1 MAIDRRSVLG
11 LSAGSAAGALLPTP
25 SRASPQPL
33 GSLGLDVT
41 HFGVNV
47 GSPDDQTD
55 ALQRAIDASAEARV
69 PLWLPTGTYI
79 AADLVLKSGT
89 QLYGVR
95 GATRLL
101 LGHGAAIAACARADQ
116 VTLQSIVFD
125 GRSQFLPE
133 GRGLL
138 SLREVRGLRILDC
151 YFQESGGAGIS
162 LVGVEGEISHTT
174 IVGADGGGITVQ
186 DGRGVTLTHN
196 TIFQCSSHG
205 IRVARAP
212 RGHDGT
218 QIISNRIE
226 HIGASGSA
234 KGDGI
239 VIEQASAVIIADN
252 QIRRCQ
258 ASGLTAMGAASMHV
272 RGNAFSAIG
281 DFAVRAENGLD
292 GAIISGNTIN
302 DAACGVSVSDRE
314 AGGRLVCCQGNLVR
328 NLRGDPAKGR
338 GVGIAVEAD
347 SAITGNV
354 IEGAP
359 LAGILAGFGKHL
371 RDVTVT
377 GNVVRTAPI
386 GVGVSVETGS
396 GSALIAHN
404 LIADVSQG
412 AVVGMAGGRAVTGD
426 LAGSEPSRF
435 ASITV
440 SGNRVR

>member
-11 LSAGSAAGALLPTP
+11 LSAGSAAGAILPTP
-25 SRASPQPL
+25 SRAAPQPL

-41 HFGVNV
+41 HFGVNA
-47 GSPDDQTD
+47 GSPDDQTE
-55 ALQRAIDASAEARV
+55 ALQRAIDASADARV
-69 PLWLPTGTYI
+69 PLWLPAGTYI

-101 LGHGAAIAACARADQ
+101 LGYGAAIVASTRADQ
-116 VTLQSIVFD
+116 VTLQGIVFD

-133 GRGLL
+133 GRGLV
-138 SLREVRGLRILDC
+138 SLREVRGLRLLDC
-151 YFQESGGAGIS
+151 YLQESGGSGIS
-162 LVGVEGEISHTT
+162 LIGVEGEIAYTT
-174 IVGADGGGITVQ
+174 IIGAAAGGITVQ
-186 DGRGVTLTHN
+186 DGRGVTLAHN
-196 TIFQCSSHG
+196 TIFQCGSHG
-205 IRVARAP
+205 IRVERAQ

-218 QIISNRIE
+218 QIIANRIE
-226 HIGASGSA
+226 HIGGSDLA

-239 VIEQASAVIIADN
+239 VVERAGAVIVADN

-258 ASGLTAMGAASMHV
+258 ATGLTAKNAASLHV
-272 RGNAFSAIG
+272 RGNAFSASG
-281 DFAVRAENGLD
+281 DFAVRAEDGLD

-302 DAACGVSVSDRE
+302 DAGAGISVTDRE
-314 AGGRLVCCQGNLVR
+314 AGGRLVACQGNLVR
-328 NLRGDPAKGR
+328 NLRGEPANGR

-386 GVGVSVETGS
+386 GVGVSVETGT

-412 AVVGMAGGRAVTGD
+412 AVIGMAGGRAVTGD
-426 LAGSEPSRF
+426 LAGGEPSRF

>member
-11 LSAGSAAGALLPTP
+11 LSAGSAAGALMP
-25 SRASPQPL
+25 SPARATPQPL

-41 HFGVNV
+41 HFGVNAS
-47 GSPDDQTD
+47 SPDDQSD
-55 ALQRAIDASAEARV
+55 ALQRAIDASADARV
-69 PLWLPTGTYI
+69 PLWLPAGTYI

-101 LGHGAAIAACARADQ
+101 LGHGASIAACARADQ
-116 VTLQSIVFD
+116 VTLQGIVFD
-125 GRSQFLPE
+125 GRNQFLPE

-151 YFQESGGAGIS
+151 YLQESGGAAIS
-162 LVGVEGEISHTT
+162 LIGVEGEIAHTT
-174 IVGADGGGITVQ
+174 IVGAAGGGIMAEES
-186 DGRGVTLTHN
+186 RGVTLSHN
-196 TIFQCSSHG
+196 TIFQCGSHG
-205 IRVARAP
+205 IRVVRAQ

-218 QIISNRIE
+218 QILANRIE
-226 HIGASGSA
+226 HIEAS
-234 KGDGI
+234 GI
-239 VIEQASAVIIADN
+239 VIERASAVLVADN

-258 ASGLTAMGAASMHV
+258 ASGVHAKGSASLHV
-272 RGNAFSAIG
+272 RGNAFSASG
-281 DFAVRAENGLD
+281 DVAIRAEDGLD
-292 GAIISGNTIN
+292 GAIISGNTIS
-302 DAACGVSVSDRE
+302 DAAGGVSVSDRE
-314 AGGRLVCCQGNLVR
+314 DGGRLVACQGNLVR
-328 NLRGDPAKGR
+328 NLRGDGSNGR

-359 LAGILAGFGKHL
+359 LAGILAGFGKRV

-386 GVGVSVETGS
+386 GVGVSVEPGG

-412 AVVGMAGGRAVTGD
+412 AVVGMSGGRAVTGD
-426 LAGSEPSRF
+426 LAGGEPSRF

>member
-25 SRASPQPL
+25 SRATPQPL

-41 HFGVNV
+41 HFGVNA

-69 PLWLPTGTYI
+69 PLWLPAGTYI

-101 LGHGAAIAACARADQ
+101 LGHGASIAACARADQ
-116 VTLQSIVFD
+116 VTLQGLVLD
-125 GRSQFLPE
+125 GRNQFLPE

-151 YFQESGGAGIS
+151 YLQESGGAGIS
-162 LVGVEGEISHTT
+162 LIGVEGEIAHTT
-174 IVGADGGGITVQ
+174 IVGAAGGGVTAE
-186 DGRGVTLTHN
+186 DSRGVMPHN
-196 TIFQCSSHG
+196 TIFQCGRHG
-205 IRVARAP
+205 IRVTRAQ
-212 RGHDGT
+212 RGHDGA
-218 QIISNRIE
+218 QILANRIE
-226 HIGASGSA
+226 HIGGSGASD
-234 KGDGI
+234 GDGI
-239 VIEQASAVIIADN
+239 AIAHASAVIVADN
-252 QIRRCQ
+252 HIGRCRG
-258 ASGLTAMGAASMHV
+258 SGIHARSTANLHA
-272 RGNAFSAIG
+272 RGNALSAIG
-281 DFAVRAENGLD
+281 DFAMRMEDGLD
-292 GAIISGNTIN
+292 GAIVAGNTI
-302 DAACGVSVSDRE
+302 DGAAGGISVTDRE
-314 AGGRLVCCQGNLVR
+314 AGGRLVACQGNLVR
-328 NLRGDPAKGR
+328 NLRGEPANGR
-338 GVGIAVEAD
+338 GVGIVVEAD

-377 GNVVRTAPI
+377 GNVVRTTPI
-386 GVGVSVETGS
+386 GVGVSVEPAG

-404 LIADVSQG
+404 LIADVSRG
-412 AVVGMAGGRAVTGD
+412 AVVGMSGGRAVTGD
-426 LAGSEPSRF
+426 LAGGEPSRY

>member
-11 LSAGSAAGALLPTP
+11 LSAGSAAGVILPTP
-25 SRASPQPL
+25 SRATPQPL

-41 HFGVNV
+41 HFGANA
-47 GSPDDQTD
+47 GSPDDQSD
-55 ALQRAIDASAEARV
+55 ALQRAIDASADARV
-69 PLWLPTGTYI
+69 PLWLPAGTYI

-116 VTLQSIVFD
+116 VTLQGIVFD

-151 YFQESGGAGIS
+151 YLQESGGAGIS
-162 LVGVEGEISHTT
+162 LIGVEGEVSYTT
-174 IVGADGGGITVQ
+174 IVGAGGSGITVEE
-186 DGRGVTLTHN
+186 GRGVTLSHN
-196 TIFQCSSHG
+196 TIFQCGASG
-205 IRVARAP
+205 IRVARAQ

-218 QIISNRIE
+218 HIIANRIE
-226 HIGASGSA
+226 HIAGSGIA
-234 KGDGI
+234 L
-239 VIEQASAVIIADN
+239 EQASAVIVADN

-258 ASGLTAMGAASMHV
+258 ASGVHAKGSASLHV
-272 RGNAFSAIG
+272 RGNALSASG
-281 DFAVRAENGLD
+281 DIAIRAEDGLD

-302 DAACGVSVSDRE
+302 DAAGGISVSDRE
-314 AGGRLVCCQGNLVR
+314 DGGRLVACQGNLVR
-328 NLRGDPAKGR
+328 DLRGNPANGR

-359 LAGILAGFGKHL
+359 LAGILAGFGKRV

-377 GNVVRTAPI
+377 GNVVRTTPI
-386 GVGVSVETGS
+386 GVGVSVETGG

-412 AVVGMAGGRAVTGD
+412 AVIGMAGGRAVTGD
-426 LAGSEPSRF
+426 LASGEPSRF

>member
-11 LSAGSAAGALLPTP
+11 LSAGSAAGALLTTP
-25 SRASPQPL
+25 ARATPQPL

-41 HFGVNV
+41 HFGVNA

-55 ALQRAIDASAEARV
+55 ALQRAIDASADARV
-69 PLWLPTGTYI
+69 PLWLPAGTYI

-116 VTLQSIVFD
+116 VTLQGIVFD

-151 YFQESGGAGIS
+151 YLQESGGAGIS
-162 LVGVEGEISHTT
+162 LIGVEGDVSYPTS
-174 IVGADGGGITVQ
+174 VGARSGGITTEE
-186 DGRGVTLTHN
+186 GRGVTLSHN
-196 TIFQCSSHG
+196 TVFQCGLHG
-205 IRVARAP
+205 VRVVRAQ

-218 QIISNRIE
+218 QILANRVE
-226 HIGASGSA
+226 QIGAS
-234 KGDGI
+234 GI
-239 VIEQASAVIIADN
+239 VIEQASAVIVADN
-252 QIRRCQ
+252 QVRRCQ
-258 ASGLTAMGAASMHV
+258 ASGVHAKHNASLHV
-272 RGNAFSAIG
+272 RGNAFSASG
-281 DFAVRAENGLD
+281 DFAVRAEDGLD
-292 GAIISGNTIN
+292 GAIIAGNTIN
-302 DAACGVSVSDRE
+302 DAAGGISVSDHE
-314 AGGRLVCCQGNLVR
+314 DGGRLVACQGNLVR
-328 NLRGDPAKGR
+328 NLRGDGSNGR

-359 LAGILAGFGKHL
+359 LAGILAGFGKRV

-386 GVGVSVETGS
+386 GVGVSVESGG

-426 LAGSEPSRF
+426 LTGSEPSRF

>member
-25 SRASPQPL
+25 SRATPQPL

-41 HFGVNV
+41 HFGVNA

-69 PLWLPTGTYI
+69 PLWLPAGTYI

-116 VTLQSIVFD
+116 VTLQGLVFD

-151 YFQESGGAGIS
+151 YLQESGGAGIS
-162 LVGVEGEISHTT
+162 LIGAEGEIAHTT
-174 IVGADGGGITVQ
+174 IVGAAGGGITTE
-186 DGRGVTLTHN
+186 DGRGVTLSHN
-196 TIFQCSSHG
+196 TIFQCGRHG
-205 IRVARAP
+205 IRVTRAR

-218 QIISNRIE
+218 QILANRIE
-226 HIGASGSA
+226 HVGATE
-234 KGDGI
+234 GDGI
-239 VIEQASAVIIADN
+239 VIEHAGAVIAADN
-252 QIRRCQ
+252 HIGRCQ
-258 ASGLTAMGAASMHV
+258 GSGIHARSAANLHV
-272 RGNAFSAIG
+272 RGNALSAIG
-281 DFAVRAENGLD
+281 DFAVRMEDGSD
-292 GAIISGNTIN
+292 GAIVAGNTI
-302 DAACGVSVSDRE
+302 DGAAGGISVTDRE
-314 AGGRLVCCQGNLVR
+314 TGGRLVACQGNLVR
-328 NLRGDPAKGR
+328 NLRGEPANGR
-338 GVGIAVEAD
+338 GIGIVVEAD

-359 LAGILAGFGKHL
+359 LAGILAGFGRHL

-377 GNVVRTAPI
+377 GNVVRTTPI
-386 GVGVSVETGS
+386 GVGVSVEPGG

-412 AVVGMAGGRAVTGD
+412 AVVGMSGGRAVTGD
-426 LAGSEPSRF
+426 LAGGEPSRY